1 VNGVG
6 FQFNLKARLT
16 MRESSSNRN
25 NDKEKDKDS
34 SVLSSAA
41 SEEPLT
47 EAELAEK
54 QRQEEYTAYLLR
66 WAGTRL
72 VPCLVDPRLA
82 RVK

>member
-1 VNGVG
+1 MLSPVP
-6 FQFNLKARLT
+6 A
-16 MRESSSNRN
+16 
-25 NDKEKDKDS
+25 DS
-34 SVLSSAA
+34 G
-41 SEEPLT
+41 EEALT
-47 EAELAEK
+47 EEELAEK

>member
-1 VNGVG
+1 
-6 FQFNLKARLT
+6 
-16 MRESSSNRN
+16 MRESSSNRGKN
-25 NDKEKDKDS
+25 KDKDS

-54 QRQEEYTAYLLR
+54 QRQEEYI
-66 WAGTRL
+66 
-72 VPCLVDPRLA
+72 VPGLVDPRLA